1 MGTNMFNKIS
11 KFTAFLAVSLIS
23 LSFFTAHAADKHSY
37 SNDTEIIG
45 THLHLDLTVLF
56 SEKIMRGSAEYDIK
70 IIDKSA
76 KIFVLDTRD
85 LEIRK
90 IMVKSRNANS
100 SKWTKTNFKVAARDP
115 MMGSK
120 LSIAIPAGT
129 AKVKIFYN
137 TLPKASGLQWLTPA
151 QTAGKKHPFLF
162 SQGQA
167 IHTRSW
173 IPIQDSPAMRITYTA
188 NIKTPKGL
196 LAVMSAENEMGAEKD
211 GDYQFKMPQKI
222 PPYLIAIGV
231 GDLYFKAMSD
241 ITGVYAEKYILDAAA
256 DEFSDTQAMIDASE
270 KLYGP
275 YRWGRYDI
283 LMLPPSFPF
292 GGMENPRLSFITPTV
307 VAGDKSLV
315 GLIAHELAHSW
326 SGNLITNSNWE
337 DLWINEGFTSY
348 VENRIMEV
356 VYGERRAVMEQ
367 VLAIEGLRIDIKSL
381 SDNDRTMNLNL
392 DGRDP
397 DDAFSNIPYTKGQM
411 FLMYLEAKFT
421 RAVFDPFMKNYFKTF
436 SFQSMDTP
444 KIKAFIKK
452 ELIDKNPDIV
462 SMEEINFWIHDPKM
476 PKNAPNPTSDV
487 FVKVTKDQLAWLA
500 GTLSLSDIPTANWT
514 VHEWLKFLNDLPSD
528 MDNAKM
534 AQLDAAFDLTKSKN
548 NEIAHVWLLQAL
560 RHGYYDMVKERL
572 KDYMISI
579 GRRKLIVPLYAEL
592 AKTEKGMKVAR
603 ATFKIARPGYH
614 PLAQGTIDKLLGLD
628 K

>member
-1 MGTNMFNKIS
+1 MFNKI
-11 KFTAFLAVSLIS
+11 TALIITLVFNFS
-23 LSFFTAHAADKHSY
+23 ILPAHAVDKHSY
-37 SNDTEIIG
+37 SNDDKIVG

-56 SEKIMRGSAEYDIK
+56 SEKIMRGTAEYDIK
-70 IIDKSA
+70 IIDKDA
-76 KIFVLDTRD
+76 KHFILDTRD
-85 LEIRK
+85 LEIQK
-90 IMVKSRNANS
+90 ITVKVH
-100 SKWTKTNFKVAARDP
+100 SKKWQKTDFKVSARDK

-120 LSIAIPAGT
+120 LTIAIPAGT
-129 AKVKIFYN
+129 IKVKIYYN

-173 IPIQDSPAMRITYTA
+173 IPIQDSPAMRLTYTA
-188 NIKTPKGL
+188 NIKTPNEL
-196 LAVMSAENEMGAEKD
+196 LAVMSANNEIGTAKD
-211 GDYQFKMPQKI
+211 GDYQFTMPQKI

-231 GDLYFKAMSD
+231 GDLHFKAMSK
-241 ITGVYAEKYILDAAA
+241 ITGIYAEKYILDAAA
-256 DEFSDTQAMIDASE
+256 EEFVDTQAMIDASE

-326 SGNLITNSNWE
+326 SGNLVTNSNWE

-356 VYGERRAVMEQ
+356 VYGKRRAVMEQ
-367 VLAIEGLRIDIKSL
+367 VLSINGLKNELKTL
-381 SDNDRTMNLNL
+381 SENDKILNLKL

-397 DDAFSNIPYTKGQM
+397 DDAFSGVPYTKGQL

-421 RAVFDPFMKNYFKTF
+421 RAIFDPFMKEYFKTF

-444 KIKAFIKK
+444 KIKAYIKK
-452 ELIDKNPDIV
+452 ELIDKHPNIV
-462 SMEEINFWIHDPKM
+462 SMEEINFWIHSSKM
-476 PKNAPNPTSDV
+476 PKNTPNPTSDV
-487 FVKVTKDQLAWLA
+487 FVKVAKDRADWLA
-500 GTLSLSDIPTANWT
+500 GKITLKDIPTASWT

-528 MDNAKM
+528 MKAARM
-534 AQLDAAFDLTKSKN
+534 AELDGAFNLTQSKN
-548 NEIAHVWLLQAL
+548 NEIAHIWLLQAL
-560 RHGYYDMVKERL
+560 RHDYYDAVQKRL
-572 KDYMISI
+572 RNYIISI

-592 AKTEKGMKVAR
+592 AKTKKGMVIAR
-603 ATFKIARPGYH
+603 DIYKTARPGYH
-614 PLAQGTIDKLLGLD
+614 PLAQGTIDKVLKLD
-628 K
+628 H